1 MFEKKYREEMDSI
14 QADQSVLEQIC
25 EQYEHESKPRR
36 KVPVFRIATAC
47 AAAFAIVLGS
57 VFLPKLLNP
66 KTTPSGDLNTATA
79 TNYEFIFEKLS
90 NLKNAPVEGGGIDLY
105 TDTLTGSFA
114 SSSIKENASSA
125 GTSDTASPTHSQT
138 TTQVAGVDEA
148 DIIKTDGKYIYSL
161 TQNKLRITAAES
173 GRLTAVQNILLEN
186 TENCRAT
193 EMFLAEGKIIVL
205 FEDYNHQTREYYTKF
220 TVIDVSDPVKP
231 ETVGSCR
238 QSGFMNTS
246 RLIGNTLYVISN
258 YSVNVSNM
266 ELENTST
273 YVPSVATGNL
283 ESSVE
288 CDTVH
293 ICEEALN
300 TPSYVVV
307 CSYDVASA
315 EMIATQ
321 SLLGGSDTVY
331 CSTDNLIVTAPCTNG
346 ISSTFIA
353 RFSLNNGDVRFE
365 KSSTIS
371 GSLLNQFSI
380 DEYNEHFRF
389 VVTEYRDQT
398 TFNSLY
404 ILDNNLEKAGSI
416 ENLAEG
422 ERVYSVRFMKNIAYF
437 VTFRQTDPLYSADL
451 SDPKNPK
458 ILGALKIPGFSNYLF
473 PYGENRLL
481 GIGMDADQQTG
492 RTNFLK
498 LSLFDTS
505 DPANVTEFDK
515 KILDGFRYSEALY
528 NHKDCLVDAEKNLF
542 GFSAFGENDRP
553 YFLYTHD
560 DKGFQQAAVL
570 PNPVDAK
577 FVRGLF
583 IENYF
588 YIVTDRDIRS
598 YDLYGGMKM
607 ISSLKY

>member
-1 MFEKKYREEMDSI
+1 MFEKKYQEEMDLI
-14 QADQSVLEQIC
+14 QADKNVLEQIC
-25 EQYEHESKPRR
+25 EQYETPKKSKRN
-36 KVPVFRIATAC
+36 VPVFRIATAC

-57 VFLPKLLNP
+57 IFLPKLLNP
-66 KTTPSGDLNTATA
+66 KTTPSGDLNVATA
-79 TNYEFIFEKLS
+79 MNYEFIFEKLS
-90 NLKNAPVEGGGIDLY
+90 NLKNDPVEGGGIDLY

-125 GTSDTASPTHSQT
+125 GTADTASPTHSET

-148 DIIKTDGKYIYSL
+148 DIIKTDSKYIYSL
-161 TQNKLRITAAES
+161 SQNKLRITAAES

-186 TENCRAT
+186 TENCQAT
-193 EMFLAEGKIIVL
+193 EMFLTEGKVVVL
-205 FEDYNHQTREYYTKF
+205 FEDYNHQTREYYTKI
-220 TVIDVSDPVKP
+220 TVLDVSDPQNP
-231 ETVGSCR
+231 ETIGSCR

-258 YSVNVSNM
+258 YSVNLSNM
-266 ELENTST
+266 ERDNTST

-283 ESSVE
+283 ETSVDCE
-288 CDTVH
+288 TVY
-293 ICEEALN
+293 ICEEAFT
-300 TPSYVVV
+300 TPMYVVV
-307 CSYDVASA
+307 CSYDVTKS
-315 EMIATQ
+315 ELIATQ
-321 SLLGGSDTVY
+321 SLLGSSNTVY
-331 CSTDNLIVTAPCTNG
+331 CNTENLIVTAPCTDSVSN
-346 ISSTFIA
+346 TFVA
-353 RFSLNNGDVRFE
+353 RFSLNNGNIQFE
-365 KSSTIS
+365 KSSTVS

-380 DEYNEHFRF
+380 DEHNEHFRF
-389 VVTEYRDQT
+389 VVTEYKDNT

-404 ILDNNLEKAGSI
+404 ILDQNLQKVGSI

-481 GIGMDADQQTG
+481 GLGMNADPNTG
-492 RTNFLK
+492 RTNCLK

-515 KILDGFRYSEALY
+515 TILTEFKYSEALY
-528 NHKDCLVDAEKNLF
+528 NHKECLVDAEKNLF

-560 DKGFQQAAVL
+560 EQGFKKAATIS
-570 PNPVDAK
+570 NPVDAR

-588 YIVTDRDIRS
+588 YVITDRDIRS
-598 YDLYGGMKM
+598 FDLYGGMKM
-607 ISSLKY
+607 MSSLKY